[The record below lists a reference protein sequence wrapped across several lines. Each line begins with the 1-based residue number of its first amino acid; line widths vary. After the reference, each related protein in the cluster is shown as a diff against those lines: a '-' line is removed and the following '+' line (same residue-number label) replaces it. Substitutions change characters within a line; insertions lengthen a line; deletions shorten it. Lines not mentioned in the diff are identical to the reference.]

1 MFEPNKTLSSLKFI
15 NVEESE
21 DNNIITILYKGAHFD
36 ISYNEKFVNLYYNYL
51 YLFDNKYYNQEE
63 NNSLNVILTQDNN
76 FIEFKESQ
84 NIKNFIQ
91 SKGI

>member
-1 MFEPNKTLSSLKFI
+1 MI
-15 NVEESE
+15 
-21 DNNIITILYKGAHFD
+21 YH
-36 ISYNEKFVNLYYNYL
+36 YNEKFVNLYNNYL

-63 NNSLNVILTQDNN
+63 NNSLNVILIQDNN

-91 SKGI
+91 SKGIELNKKILNSVIQGHNIINEE

>member
-1 MFEPNKTLSSLKFI
+1 MLKKVKT
-15 NVEESE
+15 
-21 DNNIITILYKGAHFD
+21 IILLQLY
-36 ISYNEKFVNLYYNYL
+36 ISYL

-76 FIEFKESQ
+76 FIEFEESQ
-84 NIKNFIQ
+84 NVKNFIQ